1 MYKVAI
7 DADDLFQRE
16 LTALE
21 QRQLPWASIQA
32 ANRTAWQVREE
43 WRKQM
48 PRVFDRPTRLTL
60 NAVLYRRATRQQPV
74 ATVFLRDEAHKGTP
88 PARYLEPQVAGG
100 GRRHKSFEKRLIAAG
115 IMPAGSYAVP
125 GQGAQLDQYGN
136 VPGRTITSILSAV
149 QAQFDRYQNATPASR
164 ERRRRRR
171 RRRGGEYF
179 ALKTAHGRLQP
190 GVYERIDT
198 GFGSAVRSVV
208 FFVKTVSYR
217 ERYDIFGFAQR
228 TYDELFPFYFER
240 ELAAAVETAQL
251 RGWT

>member
-7 DADDLFQRE
+7 DPDDIFQRE

-43 WRKQM
+43 WAKQM
-48 PRVFDRPTRLTL
+48 PRVFDRPTRMTL
-60 NAVLYRRATRQQPV
+60 NAVRYDRATRAKPEAQV
-74 ATVFLRDEAHKGTP
+74 YLRDLANKGTP
-88 PARYLEPQVAGG
+88 PSRYLEPQVAGG
-100 GRRHKSFEKRLIAAG
+100 DRRHKSFEKRLIAAG
-115 IMPAGSYAVP
+115 IMPASSYAVP

-136 VPGRTITSILSAV
+136 LPGKTITSVLSAV
-149 QAQFDRYQNATPASR
+149 QAQFDRYQNATPTSR
-164 ERRRRRR
+164 ARRRR

-179 ALKTAHGRLQP
+179 ALSIPHGRLQP

-208 FFVKTVSYR
+208 FFVKSVSYR

-228 TYDELFPFYFER
+228 TYDDLFPFYFER
-240 ELAAAVETAQL
+240 ELAAAVETAKI
-251 RGWT
+251 RGWA